1 MTFADRSVMGFM
13 AMLGMMAV
21 MRMAMLVLLAFVM
34 AALAI
39 GAVAL
44 ANMLF
49 FLLDDDPVSC
59 NGHLEAAFTF
69 ENDLFF
75 IKAIQDH
82 GCLKGVYNRWVW
94 VFYLA
99 YINENTLAGGVI
111 VLKKIKYCIGL
122 RRIKLIIEANVEV
135 FVAEAVGNV

>member
-1 MTFADRSVMGFM
+1 
-13 AMLGMMAV
+13 
-21 MRMAMLVLLAFVM
+21 MAMLVLLAFVM

-59 NGHLEAAFTF
+59 NGHIEAAFPF

-82 GCLKGVYNRWVW
+82 GCLKGVYNRWVG
-94 VFYLA
+94 VLYLA

-122 RRIKLIIEANVEV
+122 RRIKLIVKANVEV